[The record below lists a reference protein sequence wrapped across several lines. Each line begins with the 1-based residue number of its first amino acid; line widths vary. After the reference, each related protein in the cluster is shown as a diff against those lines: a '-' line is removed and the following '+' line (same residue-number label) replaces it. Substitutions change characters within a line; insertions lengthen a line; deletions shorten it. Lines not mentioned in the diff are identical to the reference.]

1 MLRCDALPR
10 VGLERLHRQRNA
22 VTALRQ
28 LDDPGGH
35 IVAHLEHFVGVG
47 HPGALELGD
56 VNEPL
61 DAAEIDEGA
70 EVGERNHL
78 AGDRRADG
86 EGGAGF
92 GGLVRLL
99 VTQYRGVRDHEPVT
113 LFLDPEDAK
122 EEALIEVLG
131 RLLGGS
137 QFHRGAWAEGG
148 DAVHHDMETALV
160 PADDLALDIGLIGDR
175 RLDDFARHE
184 RELLRRRHDE
194 LVDRLAGGTMALLA
208 RLAVALLALGARAGL
223 LGPRP
228 GGGLGRRIA
237 GWSRL
242 RGGGALGGGLYGNFR
257 RGRSRFRG
265 GLRGI
270 GRVRGR
276 FRRDLAVLEL
286 GHAGL
291 RHASFGAIPAKASG
305 EARLARRIA
314 QEARGAKRSR
324 NGRSRGLAGRPG

>member
-1 MLRCDALPR
+1 MQEPLDARLELHEPAELRLAHHLAGELAAVGMLRCDALPR

-208 RLAVALLALGARAGL
+208 RLAVAPSRPWRARRPSCRVVCPPPWPASRRPE
-223 LGPRP
+223 PRP
-228 GGGLGRRIA
+228 RLWRSPRLPELPERRPRR
-237 GWSRL
+237 SRPL
-242 RGGGALGGGLYGNFR
+242 PPRPAAPTARRPRKPRRRRPQVGTTRPR
-257 RGRSRFRG
+257 RG
-265 GLRGI
+265 
-270 GRVRGR
+270 
-276 FRRDLAVLEL
+276 
-286 GHAGL
+286 
-291 RHASFGAIPAKASG
+291 P
-305 EARLARRIA
+305 ARRRMLRA
-314 QEARGAKRSR
+314 
-324 NGRSRGLAGRPG
+324 